1 MTNNTTRLS
10 ASLTSA
16 GEQPGRRYQNESN
29 VKLDLSHLI
38 DALGYGPVENE
49 HTIPGGSIDIYIP
62 HHRVIIETKAR
73 GLADDPHKPQA
84 GDRESPKEQLERYV
98 LSEIRKELG
107 SFEWDPEN
115 RSTQP
120 WTGVVTD
127 GRVWHAWRYPHAH
140 DPEVETTPSTTADSA
155 DALIEALTKAF
166 GKERVGKQWVPAAP
180 ANLLRVH
187 ATALDELYQ
196 QLPRDVRGRTET
208 KRRLWL
214 DILQVSGIA
223 PHDNDADRLFV
234 THSLLIAIA
243 RLVTHT
249 LTPQRRD
256 WKVTLQDGFVSWIT
270 DSRTGIEWANGLRLT
285 IEQHNWKRRQRD
297 VMQSLYMDFVS
308 AADRKVFGEYYTP
321 DWLAALIVREALDD
335 AWRAHAVERAESA
348 GRTGT
353 RLEGLGVL
361 DPTCGSGTFLY
372 HAARRILDAPEM
384 EELSP
389 VQQADIT
396 ASLVHGIDVH
406 PVAVEIAKTNMMRV
420 LPTAPSM
427 GDAAIQIRMGDS
439 LMAEGDPTR
448 LFDVKGAMRI
458 VTPKRHEILLPMS
471 FVRRSSFA
479 DDMGRVV
486 SAAVQKIQ
494 VPVPVLSTL
503 EAVDRKGLE
512 EARDSLA
519 KAIDE
524 EGNSV
529 WTWYAVNI
537 AAPKLLSEHK
547 VDRIVANPPWVKLSD
562 IQHEPRKRA
571 MEEFGER
578 LGIYQ
583 GGKQAPH
590 TDIAAFF
597 IQRTRELYL
606 QDPKG
611 NPAIW
616 LVKKSSLRAGQWAA
630 FRELHRDTLAQS
642 IDLEDL
648 QPFGGGD
655 ARRCCLL
662 LEHRPM
668 GDTAGSRELKA
679 VRKVDEVTK
688 QRAKRPQVHE
698 TPETAL
704 ERIRFTARGTRGPQ
718 APSGYLTAT
727 GKALFRNGATV
738 FPRVLTF
745 AEKTEPAAE
754 RTRVRVTTAKS
765 TKAPWNGVKPR
776 TIEIPKHWVTELYTS
791 TNMAAFVA
799 RTTKAVIPL
808 DGRGNLLPER
818 DIKEN
823 DWLLLDELYR
833 THAGAGRHTPRGLIN
848 QIDHLRKL
856 SVQLPLQAETQRK
869 LVLYPKSGDLMRA
882 ARRARGSG
890 VVENTLFWYR
900 APTKAEAAYLTVLL
914 NTNCLQSAYAESRES
929 GRDFQV
935 HPWRR
940 VPIPRYDQT
949 VALHKEI
956 AGLCTQAEEI
966 AETTVTRE
974 LKARPGKGQIALTK
988 AVRNALAA
996 AGVDTTMDKCAR
1008 QLMPGACTVRC

>member
-1 MTNNTTRLS
+1 MTNNTTRFS
-10 ASLTSA
+10 ASLTSSGA
-16 GEQPGRRYQNESN
+16 QPGRRYQNESN
-29 VKLDLSHLI
+29 VKLDLSQLI

-49 HTIPGGSIDIYIP
+49 HTIRGGSIDIYIP

-84 GDRESPKEQLERYV
+84 GDRESPKEQLDRYV

-140 DPEVETTPSTTADSA
+140 NPEVETTPSTTADSA
-155 DALIEALTKAF
+155 DALIEALKNAF
-166 GKERVGKQWVPAAP
+166 GTERVGKQWVPAAP
-180 ANLLRVH
+180 ANLLRDH
-187 ATALDELYQ
+187 ATALDELYH

-214 DILQVSGIA
+214 EMLQVSGIA

-249 LTPQRRD
+249 LTPRRRD
-256 WKVTLQDGFVSWIT
+256 WKVTLKDGFVSWIT

-285 IEQHNWKRRQRD
+285 IDQHNWKRRQHD

-321 DWLAALIVREALDD
+321 DWLAALIVRETLDD
-335 AWRAHAVERAESA
+335 AWRADAVERAESA
-348 GRTGT
+348 ARTGT

-372 HAARRILDAPEM
+372 HAARRILDAPEI
-384 EELSP
+384 EGLSP

-420 LPTAPSM
+420 LPTAPSR

-486 SAAVQKIQ
+486 TAAVQKTQ
-494 VPVPVLSTL
+494 VPAPVLSTL
-503 EAVDRKGLE
+503 EAADRKGLE

-537 AAPKLLSEHK
+537 AAPKLLSEQK

-583 GGKQAPH
+583 GGQQAPH

-606 QDPKG
+606 QDPNG

-616 LVKKSSLRAGQWAA
+616 LVKKSSLKAGQWAA

-642 IDLEDL
+642 IDLEAL

-655 ARRCCLL
+655 ATRCCLL

-668 GDTAGSRELKA
+668 GGTAGSRELKA

-688 QRAKRPQVHE
+688 KRAKRPQVHE
-698 TPETAL
+698 APETAL
-704 ERIRFTARGTRGPQ
+704 ERIHFTATGTRGPQ

-745 AEKTEPAAE
+745 AEKTEPATE

-765 TKAPWNGVKPR
+765 TKAPWDSVKSR
-776 TIEIPKHWVTELYTS
+776 TIEIPKHWVTEVYTS
-791 TNMAAFVA
+791 NNMAAFVA
-799 RTTKAVIPL
+799 RTTKAFIPL

-823 DWLLLDELYR
+823 GWLLLDELYR
-833 THAGAGRHTPRGLIN
+833 THARAGRHTPKSLLERV
-848 QIDHLRKL
+848 DHVGNLR
-856 SVQLPLQAETQRK
+856 VQLPLQKGAHQK
-869 LVLYPKSGDLMRA
+869 LVLHPKSGDIMRA
-882 ARRARGSG
+882 ARQESGRG
-890 VVENTLFWYR
+890 VVENTLYWYR
-900 APTKAEAAYLTVLL
+900 ARTSAEAAYLTVLL
-914 NTNCLQSAYAESRES
+914 NTNCLQLAYAESRQS
-929 GRDFQV
+929 GRHFDV
-935 HPWRR
+935 HPWWK

-949 VALHKEI
+949 VALHREI

-974 LKARPGKGQIALTK
+974 LKAKPSKGQIALTK

-996 AGVDTTMDKCAR
+996 AGLDTKMDECAR
-1008 QLMPGACTVRC
+1008 QLMPKHAQ

>member
-1 MTNNTTRLS
+1 MTNNTTHLA
-10 ASLTSA
+10 ASLTSTD
-16 GEQPGRRYQNESN
+16 EQRARRYRNESN
-29 VKLDLSHLI
+29 VKLDLSQLI
-38 DALGYGPVENE
+38 DTLGYGPVENE
-49 HTIPGGSIDIYIP
+49 YAVVDGFIDIYIP
-62 HHRVIIETKAR
+62 HHRVIIEAKAR
-73 GLADDPHKPQA
+73 GLADNPHRPQ
-84 GDRESPKEQLERYV
+84 GSDRETPKEQLDRYV

-115 RSTQP
+115 RSRRV
-120 WTGVVTD
+120 WIGVVTD
-127 GRVWHAWRYPHAH
+127 GRAWHTWRYQHTH
-140 DPEVETTPSTTADSA
+140 DPEVETIPSTTAASA
-155 DALIEALTKAF
+155 EALVGALRDAF
-166 GKERVGKQWVPAAP
+166 GKERAGKQWVPAAP
-180 ANLLRVH
+180 AGLFQDH
-187 ATALDELYQ
+187 ATALHELYHQ
-196 QLPRDVRGRTET
+196 MPRDMRGRTET

-214 DILQVSGIA
+214 DMLQVSGIA

-234 THSLLIAIA
+234 THSLLISIA
-243 RLVTHT
+243 RIVTHT
-249 LTPQRRD
+249 LTQQEKEGALRS
-256 WKVTLQDGFVSWIT
+256 GFVSWIT
-270 DSRTGIEWANGLRLT
+270 DSHTGIEWVNSLRLT
-285 IEQHNWKRRQRD
+285 IEQHNWKRRQHD
-297 VMQSLYMDFVS
+297 VMQSLYMDFVP

-335 AWRAHAVERAESA
+335 AWRARAIERAESA

-384 EELSP
+384 EELNP

-439 LMAEGDPTR
+439 LMAEADHTKM
-448 LFDVKGAMRI
+448 FEVKGAMRI

-486 SAAVQKIQ
+486 SAAAHKTQ
-494 VPVPVLSTL
+494 VPGPVLSTL

-512 EARDSLA
+512 EARDSLE

-571 MEEFGER
+571 MEKFGER

-655 ARRCCLL
+655 ATRCCLL

-668 GDTAGSRELKA
+668 GDPAGSRELKA

-698 TPETAL
+698 TPEIAL
-704 ERIRFTARGTRGPQ
+704 ERIRFTATGTRGPQ
-718 APSGYLTAT
+718 APSGYLTST

-754 RTRVRVTTAKS
+754 RTRVRVTTAES
-765 TKAPWNGVKPR
+765 TQAPWNSVKPR
-776 TIEIPKHWVTELYTS
+776 TVEIPKHWVTELYTS
-791 TNMAAFVA
+791 NNMAAFVA

-823 DWLLLDELYR
+823 GWLLLDELYR
-833 THAGAGRHTPRGLIN
+833 THAGAGRHTPPGLIN
-848 QIDHLRKL
+848 QIDYLRKL

-869 LVLYPKSGDLMRA
+869 LVLHPKSGDLMRA
-882 ARRARGSG
+882 ARRASGSG

-900 APTKAEAAYLTVLL
+900 AQTKAEAGYLTVLL

-949 VALHKEI
+949 VALHREI
-956 AGLCTQAEEI
+956 AGLCTQAEKI
-966 AETTVTRE
+966 AEITVTRE
-974 LKARPGKGQIALTK
+974 LKARPGKGQVVLTK

-996 AGVDTTMDKCAR
+996 SGVDAAMDACAR
-1008 QLMPGACTVRC
+1008 ELLPDHAE